1 MVNFYN
7 FSPSD
12 ILESEWLVFAGVFL
26 VVFAMVYISLSN
38 FFTKGK
44 KKQYPWESDSKVL
57 ENKSS
62 VAIIS
67 LIIAFFTAA
76 AFVRQNLIEGI
87 FGEAL
92 SVWIFVLVLIVLVI
106 LSIPFYKAL
115 KQNVGGGIAIFII
128 VAGLWAILKFGFDP
142 SHYNLPSGFYDVYE
156 IVVHPV
162 FLIVLVGVGIV
173 KSLIKKSGKRR

>member
-1 MVNFYN
+1 MVDFYN

-26 VVFAMVYISLSN
+26 VVFAMVFLALSRQ
-38 FFTKGK
+38 FSSK
-44 KKQYPWESDSKVL
+44 KKNKAFPWLTETDNS
-57 ENKSS
+57 NKSI
-62 VAIIS
+62 VAVIS

-92 SVWIFVLVLIVLVI
+92 TVWIFLLVLIVLVM

-115 KQNVGGGIAIFII
+115 KQNVGSSPAVFIML
-128 VAGLWAILKFGFDP
+128 AGLWAILKFGFDP
-142 SHYNLPSGFYDVYE
+142 FQYDLPSGFYDIYE
-156 IVVHPV
+156 ILTDAFWLVILIIIGAVV
-162 FLIVLVGVGIV
+162 FLIKYG
-173 KSLIKKSGKRR
+173 KKEK